1 MAETLLSDTD
11 SNDED
16 TMRDGFRYQRAVLK
30 LMKEEVSKSIHA
42 LERVSKKID
51 YQQQLSQTLS
61 QKISGWAKDRCLSS
75 TGSMVLVDGKWIS
88 FYHALTA
95 R

>member
-30 LMKEEVSKSIHA
+30 LMKEEVSKSIRA
-42 LERVSKKID
+42 LDHVSKKIQ

-61 QKISGWAKDRCLSS
+61 QRILGWAKNGSLSS
-75 TGSMVLVDGKWIS
+75 NGSMILVDDKWIS
-88 FYHALTA
+88 FYHAICK
-95 R
+95 